1 MKVCNEIQRRI
12 DEADNIESYD
22 LDVARHTEACEA
34 CRRFAGERAALRA
47 LIGSTAR
54 VAAPINFDAVLHARL
69 AEVKGRKGPA
79 WLGVAFYLRAG
90 AATAA
95 LAVTVFVAQHMGFF
109 APTATEPASAPNT
122 PDTAERVKP
131 TEESQPPVLDN
142 SATPAAPDTHVL
154 AVDNT
159 PHRVVVIPA
168 GANTGGRSRAMN
180 AGSRRGAGVPLM
192 APVDAAFVDSDA
204 ILIRGRNG
212 QRDVAVPT
220 VSVGAQPLIYGN
232 AGRQPQAPRAVTV
245 SF

>member
-12 DEADNIESYD
+12 DEADDIESYD
-22 LDVARHTEACEA
+22 LDIARHTEGCEA
-34 CRRFAGERAALRA
+34 CRHFAHERAALRE

-54 VAAPINFDAVLHARL
+54 VTAPINFDALLHARL
-69 AEVKGRKGPA
+69 AEVKGRKGLA
-79 WLGVAFYLRAG
+79 WLGAAFYLRAG

-95 LAVTVFVAQHMGFF
+95 LAVTVFVAQYMGFF

-122 PDTAERVKP
+122 ESTAESVQP
-131 TEESQPPVLDN
+131 TEKSQPQP
-142 SATPAAPDTHVL
+142 SANPEMAAVPDTHGA
-154 AVDNT
+154 AVNNAL
-159 PHRVVVIPA
+159 PRVTVIPA
-168 GANTGGRSRAMN
+168 GANTMARSRPMN

-192 APVDAAFVDSDA
+192 APVDAAFVDGDA
-204 ILIRGRNG
+204 ILIPGRNG

-232 AGRQPQAPRAVTV
+232 AGRQPQATRAVTV